1 GRSAPP
7 PAGAIWLVPA
17 GSPARWR
24 WSGRRDL
31 LAIYLESGL
40 VAQVA
45 AEAFDLDPAR
55 LTVPSLD
62 CVDLPHLRAEI
73 GAVGAELTAGGT
85 GGRGAARALGQ
96 RPAGPP
102 IRPRPAPPG
111 GARRRGGTAARGG
124 RRAR

>member
-1 GRSAPP
+1 IS
-7 PAGAIWLVPA
+7 LVPA

-55 LTVPSLD
+55 LTVPPLD
-62 CVDLPHLRAEI
+62 CVDLPHLRAAI

-85 GGRGAARALGQ
+85 GGR
-96 RPAGPP
+96 PP
-102 IRPRPAPPG
+102 PPPPAPPPRPPPPHPPPPPPRAG
-111 GARRRGGTAARGG
+111 PRAGATPPRRPPPPPPPR
-124 RRAR
+124 